1 MTTGVVVD
9 FNANLVR
16 FTNGVDKAIA
26 DLNKFQSHTQRITA
40 NINSA
45 LGAIGLGLS
54 GAGFVAIVKGSIDAQ
69 DKLNDLRAST
79 QLTIATLT
87 GLDFAAKVSGGDLES
102 IAGSINKLAVNMGKD
117 AEKFKALGITAKDP
131 VEAFKQLADVF
142 VGIQDPQLRAATGAE
157 ALGKSW
163 AGAAPLLMEGS
174 RGIGELIE
182 KGTSLSGITAESA
195 KQADAFNDKWTEL
208 FGTGKTLNTV
218 VGSALP
224 LLNALAD
231 DMIKARKETGALDT
245 EFKPLL
251 ETGKAVAV
259 LFGNI
264 SFVFKGVGTE
274 IGGMAAQVA
283 AIGRGDLSAAQ
294 AIGEAMKQ
302 DAAAARLSFD
312 EWEARIM
319 GLGDQVGSASGSA
332 VQKARDSALEARA
345 SAFAGGK
352 DGKSGDTRFKQLM
365 EQQKKRIAG
374 LNALSGDEQTVS
386 VDSIS
391 RQFDKNLEDRAQALA
406 DAHEARMEQYRIET
420 EGEGAVQQWIDKNNQ
435 SLKDQ
440 KDIAKDLGFTF
451 SSAFE
456 DAIVGGKDLSSVLQ
470 GLAQDV
476 TRIFVR
482 KTVTEPLGESLAGA
496 FKGMGGGS
504 GLLSGIKNMFTFD
517 GGGYTGAGS
526 RSGGLDGKGG
536 FMAVLHPNETVVDH
550 NKGGGAGNS
559 VVINQVINIDSRSD
573 QGTIAAAMVQAKNA
587 AVAEVHNAMR
597 RGAWA

>member
-1 MTTGVVVD
+1 MTSSVTVD
-9 FNANLVR
+9 FNANLAR
-16 FTNGVDKAIA
+16 FTSGVDKAIS
-26 DLNKFQSHTQRITA
+26 DLNKFQSNAERIST
-40 NINSA
+40 NISRSFA
-45 LGAIGLGLS
+45 TLGVGLGV
-54 GAGFVAIVKGSIDAQ
+54 GAFAAFIKSSVDAQ
-69 DKLNDLRAST
+69 DHLNDLAKTTRLSVE
-79 QLTIATLT
+79 QLA
-87 GLDFAAKVSGGDLES
+87 GLSSAAKKSGSDLDGT
-102 IAGSINKLAVNMGKD
+102 AKAINKLAVEMGKD
-117 AEKFKALGITAKDP
+117 AEKFNLLGITAKEP
-131 VEAFKQLADVF
+131 LQAFAQLADVMNA
-142 VGIQDPQLRAATGAE
+142 IDDPQKRAAVGAA

-163 AGAAPLLMEGS
+163 ESSASLMAEG
-174 RGIGELIE
+174 GKAIQEMI
-182 KGTSLSGITAESA
+182 KHGTDLSKITADSA
-195 KQADAFNDKWTEL
+195 KAADELNDKWEDLKTTVSGWGVAVANPVVDGITKIIKALELEVGRKSGSIGEFL
-208 FGTGKTLNTV
+208 FGPKREYGYKGPLDKFGLPAAPGAGVPDPGK
-218 VGSALP
+218 P
-224 LLNALAD
+224 
-231 DMIKARKETGALDT
+231 
-245 EFKPLL
+245 
-251 ETGKAVAV
+251 
-259 LFGNI
+259 
-264 SFVFKGVGTE
+264 GTPT
-274 IGGMAAQVA
+274 A
-283 AIGRGDLSAAQ
+283 
-294 AIGEAMKQ
+294 
-302 DAAAARLSFD
+302 
-312 EWEARIM
+312 
-319 GLGDQVGSASGSA
+319 SA
-332 VQKARDSALEARA
+332 VDRFIA
-345 SAFAGGK
+345 GK

-365 EQQKKRIAG
+365 EQQKKRIAE

-391 RQFDKNLEDRAQALA
+391 RQYDKTLEDRAQALA
-406 DAHEARMEQYRIET
+406 DAHEARMEQYRLET
-420 EGEGAVQQWIDKNNQ
+420 EGEGAVQSWIDKNNQSLKDQKDIVDKNNQ

-536 FMAVLHPNETVVDH
+536 FMAVLHPNETVTDH
-550 NKGGGAGNS
+550 SKGGITGG
-559 VVINQVINIDSRSD
+559 VTIIQHINIDSRSD